1 MKPDALLSFFKE
13 SLILRRDDSLQ
24 FVAFINKKLYTKRK
38 IGDQGMK
45 IKEGYILDE
54 IGDQKVA
61 ISLKCGEND
70 FSEMIKLNEIGAFLW
85 EKLSEEIEE
94 EKLVEAVTEAYDIDS
109 ATARKDIRSF
119 TETLEKNGILE
130 R

>member
-1 MKPDALLSFFKE
+1 MRTKNYVLKE
-13 SLILRRDDSLQ
+13 
-24 FVAFINKKLYTKRK
+24 KL
-38 IGDQGMK
+38 
-45 IKEGYILDE
+45 
-54 IGDQKVA
+54 GDQKVA

-70 FSEMIKLNEIGAFLW
+70 FSEMIKLNEIGAFLL

>member
-1 MKPDALLSFFKE
+1 MKPDALLSFFKRVTYTAMGRFT
-13 SLILRRDDSLQ
+13 SICCFYKQ
-24 FVAFINKKLYTKRK
+24 KLYTKEK
-38 IGDQGMK
+38 LGDQGMK

-85 EKLSEEIEE
+85 EKLTEDIEE
-94 EKLVEAVTEAYDIDS
+94 EKLVEAVTEAYDVDS

>member
-1 MKPDALLSFFKE
+1 
-13 SLILRRDDSLQ
+13 
-24 FVAFINKKLYTKRK
+24 
-38 IGDQGMK
+38 MK

-70 FSEMIKLNEIGAFLW
+70 FLEMIKLNEIGAFLW
-85 EKLSEEIEE
+85 EKLSEDIEE

-109 ATARKDIRSF
+109 ATARKDIRSYYKF
-119 TETLEKNGILE
+119 YI
-130 R
+130 

>member
-38 IGDQGMK
+38 IGRSGK
-45 IKEGYILDE
+45 
-54 IGDQKVA
+54 
-61 ISLKCGEND
+61 
-70 FSEMIKLNEIGAFLW
+70 
-85 EKLSEEIEE
+85 

>member
-1 MKPDALLSFFKE
+1 
-13 SLILRRDDSLQ
+13 
-24 FVAFINKKLYTKRK
+24 
-38 IGDQGMK
+38 MK

-70 FSEMIKLNEIGAFLW
+70 LGAFLW

>member
-1 MKPDALLSFFKE
+1 
-13 SLILRRDDSLQ
+13 
-24 FVAFINKKLYTKRK
+24 
-38 IGDQGMK
+38 MK

-85 EKLSEEIEE
+85 EKLSEDIEE

-109 ATARKDIRSF
+109 ATERKDIRSF

>member
-1 MKPDALLSFFKE
+1 
-13 SLILRRDDSLQ
+13 
-24 FVAFINKKLYTKRK
+24 
-38 IGDQGMK
+38 MK

-109 ATARKDIRSF
+109 ATARKDISF

>member
-1 MKPDALLSFFKE
+1 
-13 SLILRRDDSLQ
+13 
-24 FVAFINKKLYTKRK
+24 
-38 IGDQGMK
+38 MK

-119 TETLEKNGILE
+119 TETLEKKWYFGTVNDGKKKKISDC
-130 R
+130 RCGN

>member
-1 MKPDALLSFFKE
+1 
-13 SLILRRDDSLQ
+13 
-24 FVAFINKKLYTKRK
+24 
-38 IGDQGMK
+38 MK

-61 ISLKCGEND
+61 ISLND

-85 EKLSEEIEE
+85 EKLSEDIEE

>member
-1 MKPDALLSFFKE
+1 
-13 SLILRRDDSLQ
+13 
-24 FVAFINKKLYTKRK
+24 
-38 IGDQGMK
+38 MK

-94 EKLVEAVTEAYDIDS
+94 EKLVEAVTEAYDI
-109 ATARKDIRSF
+109 
-119 TETLEKNGILE
+119 
-130 R
+130 

>member
-1 MKPDALLSFFKE
+1 
-13 SLILRRDDSLQ
+13 
-24 FVAFINKKLYTKRK
+24 
-38 IGDQGMK
+38 MK

-85 EKLSEEIEE
+85 EKLSEDIEE
-94 EKLVEAVTEAYDIDS
+94 EKLVEAVTEAYDIDGKVMDYLRRYDIDS

>member
-1 MKPDALLSFFKE
+1 
-13 SLILRRDDSLQ
+13 
-24 FVAFINKKLYTKRK
+24 
-38 IGDQGMK
+38 MK

-85 EKLSEEIEE
+85 EKLSEEIEVLQ
-94 EKLVEAVTEAYDIDS
+94 KPLKKMV
-109 ATARKDIRSF
+109 F
-119 TETLEKNGILE
+119 WNGE
-130 R
+130 

>member
-1 MKPDALLSFFKE
+1 
-13 SLILRRDDSLQ
+13 
-24 FVAFINKKLYTKRK
+24 
-38 IGDQGMK
+38 MK

-70 FSEMIKLNEIGAFLW
+70 FSEMIKLNEIGAF
-85 EKLSEEIEE
+85 LSEEIEE

>member
-1 MKPDALLSFFKE
+1 
-13 SLILRRDDSLQ
+13 
-24 FVAFINKKLYTKRK
+24 
-38 IGDQGMK
+38 MK

-109 ATARKDIRSF
+109 ATAVNKNHMRCIHIIIFLQLFICNNARK
-119 TETLEKNGILE
+119 ILRE
-130 R
+130 CLIQIIINRGMIISINRRE

>member
-24 FVAFINKKLYTKRK
+24 FVAFINKNYILKEKL
-38 IGDQGMK
+38 GDQGMK

>member
-1 MKPDALLSFFKE
+1 
-13 SLILRRDDSLQ
+13 
-24 FVAFINKKLYTKRK
+24 
-38 IGDQGMK
+38 MK

-94 EKLVEAVTEAYDIDS
+94 EVTEAYDIDS

>member
-1 MKPDALLSFFKE
+1 
-13 SLILRRDDSLQ
+13 
-24 FVAFINKKLYTKRK
+24 
-38 IGDQGMK
+38 MK

-70 FSEMIKLNEIGAFLW
+70 FSEMIKLNEIGAFGRSCQK
-85 EKLSEEIEE
+85 KL
-94 EKLVEAVTEAYDIDS
+94 
-109 ATARKDIRSF
+109 RK
-119 TETLEKNGILE
+119 KNWWK

>member
-1 MKPDALLSFFKE
+1 MHCSLFLKSHLYCDGTIHFSLLLLSNKNYILKE
-13 SLILRRDDSLQ
+13 
-24 FVAFINKKLYTKRK
+24 KW
-38 IGDQGMK
+38 GDQGMK

>member
-1 MKPDALLSFFKE
+1 M
-13 SLILRRDDSLQ
+13 I
-24 FVAFINKKLYTKRK
+24 
-38 IGDQGMK
+38 

-85 EKLSEEIEE
+85 EKMSEYIEE
-94 EKLVEAVTEAYDIDS
+94 EKLV
-109 ATARKDIRSF
+109 
-119 TETLEKNGILE
+119 
-130 R
+130 

>member
-38 IGDQGMK
+38 LGDQGMK

>member
-1 MKPDALLSFFKE
+1 
-13 SLILRRDDSLQ
+13 
-24 FVAFINKKLYTKRK
+24 
-38 IGDQGMK
+38 MK

-61 ISLKCGEND
+61 ISLKCG
-70 FSEMIKLNEIGAFLW
+70 EMIKLNEIGAFLW